1 MDDLKKRLNQ
11 MRRQSVQRSS
21 TRPAERRATVG
32 FVLPGTPA
40 QRPALG
46 HSASYS
52 VAPIRRSGQVL
63 RTPIF
68 PPLKREPMETIVSPD
83 SMDVDEKI
91 ESPTPASYAHAV
103 TSPTPQFNTTAKTDP
118 STPSGASSHM
128 LNLPSPWRTLTRLDS
143 GRALTSPAKVSNS
156 PAAIENATSPAKGTQ
171 QTPDF
176 TGLKT
181 MFAEKKIAATPN
193 MVGVKKLFGEL
204 KVSETPNMEGLK
216 EMYKEEEEQKE
227 EEGVEELVGALEEEK
242 GRNDAA
248 SEQVQEQDEI
258 GVNGKGKAVS
268 TKLPRFAGSTST
280 RTRRAVASEEQAP
293 ASAPAPAKATR
304 ATTTRTA
311 IRSTSSAT
319 SSTAETAS
327 RPSRRKATPSAVVET
342 PSVPEPTSR
351 SSRSRRAP
359 SNEPSTGAGM
369 SRSTRGKSTA
379 EPEEKPIVEE
389 EPPVH
394 PVPAVASTR
403 SRSTSARSTRKA
415 SVEVDEKPE
424 EVVSK
429 PTRGKKILSQ
439 IEEQPAAETVAE
451 KKSAPTRVK
460 RAIPTASATSTT
472 STTTTRR
479 VVSAPSRTKTSTAA
493 SSASTDEKVSVPTRR
508 KGKTAEKENDETFVQ
523 EKEEKP
529 AVKRRATTAGG
540 SNLPVASGRTTRS
553 RK

>member
-1 MDDLKKRLNQ
+1 
-11 MRRQSVQRSS
+11 
-21 TRPAERRATVG
+21 
-32 FVLPGTPA
+32 
-40 QRPALG
+40 
-46 HSASYS
+46 
-52 VAPIRRSGQVL
+52 
-63 RTPIF
+63 
-68 PPLKREPMETIVSPD
+68 
-83 SMDVDEKI
+83 
-91 ESPTPASYAHAV
+91 
-103 TSPTPQFNTTAKTDP
+103 
-118 STPSGASSHM
+118 
-128 LNLPSPWRTLTRLDS
+128 
-143 GRALTSPAKVSNS
+143 
-156 PAAIENATSPAKGTQ
+156 
-171 QTPDF
+171 
-176 TGLKT
+176 
-181 MFAEKKIAATPN
+181 
-193 MVGVKKLFGEL
+193 
-204 KVSETPNMEGLK
+204 
-216 EMYKEEEEQKE
+216 
-227 EEGVEELVGALEEEK
+227 
-242 GRNDAA
+242 
-248 SEQVQEQDEI
+248 
-258 GVNGKGKAVS
+258 
-268 TKLPRFAGSTST
+268 
-280 RTRRAVASEEQAP
+280 
-293 ASAPAPAKATR
+293 
-304 ATTTRTA
+304 
-311 IRSTSSAT
+311 
-319 SSTAETAS
+319 
-327 RPSRRKATPSAVVET
+327 
-342 PSVPEPTSR
+342 
-351 SSRSRRAP
+351 
-359 SNEPSTGAGM
+359 M

-451 KKSAPTRVK
+451 KKSAPTRAK